1 MTCIVGI
8 EHEGGALLAA
18 DSMSSD
24 YYSADIST
32 VPKLLRVGD
41 YVFGFTSSWRMGDL
55 LRYHVAFRPAPQRN
69 LHRHVV
75 THVIPGIRECF
86 KQGGFATQ
94 KEGAEVGGE
103 FLIAVRDTVFRV
115 SPDYMVGRSAH
126 GYDSVGSGAKTA
138 LGALSATD
146 GMEPKARAK
155 AALAAAEKH
164 TCHVRRPWRLME
176 TVGR

>member
-8 EHEGGALLAA
+8 EHVGGALLTA

-32 VPKLLRVGD
+32 VPKLIRVGD

-55 LRYHVAFRPAPQRN
+55 LRYNVSIQSAPRRD
-69 LHRHVV
+69 LHRHIV
-75 THVIPGIRECF
+75 THVIPAVRESF

-103 FLIAVRDTVFRV
+103 FSIAVRDHVFRV
-115 SPDYMVGRSAH
+115 SPDYMFGRSAH

-138 LGALSATD
+138 LGALAVTP
-146 GMEPKARAK
+146 GMDPKARAK
-155 AALAAAEKH
+155 AALLAAEKH
-164 TCHVRRPWRLME
+164 TCHVRRPWRLMS
-176 TVGR
+176 TVS